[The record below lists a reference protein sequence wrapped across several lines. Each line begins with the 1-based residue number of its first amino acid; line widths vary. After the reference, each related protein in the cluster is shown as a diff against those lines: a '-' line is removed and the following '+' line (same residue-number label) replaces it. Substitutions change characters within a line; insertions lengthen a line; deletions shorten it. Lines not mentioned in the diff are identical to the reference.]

1 MHGAMTFFV
10 FVFIVCQI
18 VVIAISGGGMAVTRL
33 TNDIDLDD
41 TTLNVSTTANFLNAS
56 VGVPAYLVIIDGGKE
71 IVSYTG
77 KTDTS
82 FTGVVRGIADPQ
94 TGEQYEAGSHTAG
107 AKVMTTN
114 VGAIDS
120 FMGYNVGGAQG
131 VIGTVK
137 VVVASGVAILYNLP
151 RMLAWDYPWF
161 TGQASILR
169 FPLFALSAGFVWAI
183 AMVFLQ
189 LAQGILRVL

>member
-10 FVFIVCQI
+10 FVFIICQI

-33 TNDIDLDD
+33 SNDIDLDD
-41 TTLNVSTTANFLNAS
+41 TTLQVASTANFLNAS
-56 VGVPAYLVIIDGGKE
+56 GAVPAYLVVLNGGKE
-71 IVSYTG
+71 VVSYTG
-77 KTDTS
+77 KTDTT
-82 FTGVVRGIADPQ
+82 FTGVTRAVADPQ
-94 TGEQYEAGSHTAG
+94 TGEQYEATSHVAG

-137 VVVASGVAILYNLP
+137 VVVASGIAILKNLP

-161 TGQASILR
+161 QGQAAILR

>member
-10 FVFIVCQI
+10 FVFIVCQM
-18 VVIAISGGGMAVTRL
+18 VVIAISGGGMAVTYL
-33 TNDIDLDD
+33 SSDVDADD
-41 TTLNVSTTANFLNAS
+41 TTLTVTSTANTLSAS
-56 VGVPAYLVIIDGGKE
+56 GSVPAYLVIQDGGKE
-71 IVSYTG
+71 VVSYTG
-77 KTDTS
+77 KTDTT
-82 FTGVVRGIADPQ
+82 FTGVVRGVADPQ
-94 TGEQYEAGSHTAG
+94 TGEQYEASTHPTG

-137 VVVASGVAILYNLP
+137 VVVASGVAILRNLP

-161 TGQASILR
+161 RGQAAILR

-183 AMVFLQ
+183 AMTFLQ